1 MICCNSF
8 KLDLALS
15 MSSQRC
21 PWEWSTM
28 TSPSKDE
35 LTRFS
40 VSAEQR
46 LISRTNR
53 TSRSKEIPRNQV
65 LLKSENNSFHGSV
78 GSKRLKMLLGLSL
91 SCKIKNGSIAF
102 LMLGWNPQGNTPKWK
117 QWVQICVGVTD
128 KKFQVLFCTCSIKQD
143 RIY

>member
-28 TSPSKDE
+28 TSLSKDE

-46 LISRTNR
+46 LISRTNW

-78 GSKRLKMLLGLSL
+78 GSKTLKMLLRLSL

-102 LMLGWNPQGNTPKWK
+102 LMLGWKSQGNTPKWK

-128 KKFQVLFCTCSIKQD
+128 KKLQVLFCTCSIKQN